1 MADLINILNHFVQEQ
16 PEAVAVRHTNDELT
30 YKQLDEESS
39 KLAHLLQDSKK
50 PMILYGHMS
59 PYMIVGMI
67 GAIKSGCGYVPID
80 TSVPKERVN
89 MIIDKVQPEII
100 FNTSDETLEQT
111 NAQVLKVSDI
121 QDSQYPI
128 VFDSQM
134 KQNDVVYTI
143 FTSGSTGEPKGVQIE
158 YASLNEFAEW
168 MVSLNKTG
176 TGKEWLNQAP
186 FSFDLSVM
194 AIYPCLTSGGT
205 LNLVDKDMIKK
216 PKLLNEMLVQTPM
229 NVWVSTPS
237 FIEMCLLL
245 PNLNEQQYSSLKQF
259 FFCGEIL
266 PHKTAKALVERFP
279 NSMIY
284 NTYGPT
290 EATVAVTSIQI
301 TEEILNQ
308 YNPLPVGVAR
318 PGTKLF
324 ATEEGE
330 LVIEGQSVSLGY
342 LKNEEKT
349 TAVFNFEDGVRT
361 YHTGDKVKIED
372 GLWFIQG
379 RIDFQIKLNGYRME
393 LEEIE
398 TQLRQSKHVR
408 EAVVVPVYKNGKVI
422 HLIGAVVPTEP
433 VEDNLAM
440 TTHIK
445 HELKSRLP
453 EYMIPRKFEWMEQL
467 PLTSNGKLDR
477 KKIAEVVNG

>member
-176 TGKEWLNQAP
+176 TGKEWLNQ
-186 FSFDLSVM
+186 
-194 AIYPCLTSGGT
+194 Y
-205 LNLVDKDMIKK
+205 N
-216 PKLLNEMLVQTPM
+216 
-229 NVWVSTPS
+229 
-237 FIEMCLLL
+237 
-245 PNLNEQQYSSLKQF
+245 SLKQF

-266 PHKTAKALVERFP
+266 PHKTAKVLVERFP

-349 TAVFNFEDGVRT
+349 AAVFNFEDGVRT
-361 YHTGDKVKIED
+361 YHTGDKAKIED

-408 EAVVVPVYKNGKVI
+408 EAVVVPVYKNGKVV
-422 HLIGAVVPTEP
+422 HLIGAVVPTES

-440 TTHIK
+440 TTQIK

-453 EYMIPRKFEWMEQL
+453 EYMIPRKFEWMERL
-467 PLTSNGKLDR
+467 PLTLNGKLDR

>member
-245 PNLNEQQYSSLKQF
+245 PNLNEQQYSS
-259 FFCGEIL
+259 
-266 PHKTAKALVERFP
+266 
-279 NSMIY
+279 SMIY

-361 YHTGDKVKIED
+361 YHTGDKAKIED